1 MLRENIGIL
10 QLEMHYH
17 VTGVKVV
24 TRCLHN
30 VSAARVSH
38 LHQYGSVSLASSPNS
53 LVVSS

>member
-10 QLEMHYH
+10 QLEMHHH